1 MPIWTIAKYEI
12 IRKLRTRYVL
22 LIQFLMPLLLIFILG
37 SALSGVF
44 KVEDK
49 ALNPVKVDIVQVD
62 SGALR
67 EGFQSFLDSPETKKH
82 LLTQVISTRE
92 EAIRRL
98 KDGESEFAV
107 IIPINFTTQVQA
119 GKAAQWEMVLGH
131 DYMKNLTAQM
141 VFRTYFDKV
150 NQNQAIQITARTSSL
165 GPLKQVEGNSSQSAS
180 ANPSLVHVGQLA
192 GSNSSYTAMQYYA
205 ASILVMFLLYSG
217 MITAFS
223 LQNEK
228 ANHTLSR
235 LNGMPIPE
243 YQILLGKIIG
253 NMFLSIGQVAVIIG
267 ATKLFYGVD
276 WGSQFL
282 TLFLICLCMI
292 LASMSLAIVVMLLFP
307 SDSAITVTF
316 QTGIMIM
323 TFLSGGFTPLPD
335 GFLKQLGSYTLN
347 YWGMQSVFQ
356 LMLGSETTIVAHHL
370 SILGSIAIGLS
381 LIAFLA
387 YRKGGYHE

>member
-1 MPIWTIAKYEI
+1 MPIWIIAKYEI

-49 ALNPVKVDIVQVD
+49 PLNSVKVDILQSD

-67 EGFQSFLDSPETKKH
+67 DGFQSFLASPETLKH
-82 LLTQVISTRE
+82 LQTHVISTRE
-92 EAIRRL
+92 EAIQRL
-98 KDGESEFAV
+98 RDGESEFAV
-107 IIPINFTTQVQA
+107 IIPINFSAQVQA
-119 GKAAQWEMVLGH
+119 GKAAQWEMILGH
-131 DYMKNLTAQM
+131 DYLKNVTAQM

-150 NQNQAIQITARTSSL
+150 NQIQAIQLIARTTSL
-165 GPLKQVEGNSSQSAS
+165 EPLKQVEVLSSERAA

-192 GSNSSYTAMQYYA
+192 ASNSNYTAMQYYA

-228 ANHTLSR
+228 VNHTLSR
-235 LNGMPIPE
+235 LNGMPIHE
-243 YQILLGKIIG
+243 YHILLGKIIG

-276 WGSQFL
+276 WGSHYL

-292 LASMSLAIVVMLLFP
+292 LASMSLAIVVMLLFQ
-307 SDSAITVTF
+307 SDSTIAVTF

-335 GFLKQLGSYTLN
+335 GFLKQIGSYTLN
-347 YWGMQSVFQ
+347 YWGMQSMFQ
-356 LMLGSETTIVAHHL
+356 LMFGSETTVVAHHL
-370 SILGSIAIGLS
+370 LILGCMAIGLS
-381 LIAFLA
+381 LIAFLV

>member
-49 ALNPVKVDIVQVD
+49 PLNSVKVDILQSD
-62 SGALR
+62 SGALQ
-67 EGFQSFLDSPETKKH
+67 EGFQNFLASPVTLKH
-82 LLTQVISTRE
+82 LQTHVISTRE
-92 EAIRRL
+92 EAIERL

-107 IIPINFTTQVQA
+107 IIPNSFSAQVQA
-119 GKAAQWEMVLGH
+119 GKAAQWEMIMGH
-131 DYMKNLTAQM
+131 DYLKNVTAQM

-150 NQNQAIQITARTSSL
+150 NQIQAIQITARTTSL
-165 GPLKQVEGNSSQSAS
+165 EPLKQVEGVTSQSNA

-192 GSNSSYTAMQYYA
+192 ASNSNYTAMQYYA

-228 ANHTLSR
+228 VNRTLSR
-235 LNGMPIPE
+235 LNGMPIRE

-253 NMFLSIGQVAVIIG
+253 NMFLSIGQAAVIIG

-276 WGSQFL
+276 WGSHFL

-292 LASMSLAIVVMLLFP
+292 LASMSLAIVVMLHFQ
-307 SDSAITVTF
+307 SDSTIALTF

-335 GFLKQLGSYTLN
+335 GFLKQVGSYTLN
-347 YWGMQSVFQ
+347 YWGMQSMFQ
-356 LMLGSETTIVAHHL
+356 LMLGSESTIVAHHL
-370 SILGSIAIGLS
+370 LILGCMAIGLS
-381 LIAFLA
+381 LIAFLV

>member
-49 ALNPVKVDIVQVD
+49 VLNLVKVDIVQSD

-67 EGFQSFLDSPETKKH
+67 DSFQSFLESPETLKH
-82 LLTQVISTRE
+82 VQTHVISTRE
-92 EAIRRL
+92 EAIQRL

-107 IIPINFTTQVQA
+107 IIPNYFSAQVQA
-119 GKAAQWEMVLGH
+119 GKAAQWEMILGH

-150 NQNQAIQITARTSSL
+150 NQIQAIQLTAHTTSL
-165 GPLKQVEGNSSQSAS
+165 EPLKQVEGLSSQRAA

-192 GSNSSYTAMQYYA
+192 ASNGNYTAMQYYA

-228 ANHTLSR
+228 VNHTLSR
-235 LNGMPIPE
+235 LNGMPIHE

-292 LASMSLAIVVMLLFP
+292 LASMSLAIVVMLLFQ
-307 SDSAITVTF
+307 SDSTIAVTF

-335 GFLKQLGSYTLN
+335 GFLKQIGSYTLN
-347 YWGMQSVFQ
+347 YWGMQSMFQ
-356 LMLGSETTIVAHHL
+356 LMLGSETTVVAHHL
-370 SILGSIAIGLS
+370 LIIGCMAIGLS
-381 LIAFLA
+381 LIAFFV

>member
-49 ALNPVKVDIVQVD
+49 VLNPVKVDIVQSD

-67 EGFQSFLDSPETKKH
+67 EGFQSFIASSETLNH
-82 LLTQVISTRE
+82 LQTHVISTRE
-92 EAIRRL
+92 DAIQRL
-98 KDGESEFAV
+98 KEGESEFAV
-107 IIPINFTTQVQA
+107 IIPSDFSAQVKA
-119 GKAAQWEMVLGH
+119 GKAAQWEMILGH

-150 NQNQAIQITARTSSL
+150 NQIQAIQIIARTSSL
-165 GPLKQVEGNSSQSAS
+165 EPLKQVEDVSSQHAAAS
-180 ANPSLVHVGQLA
+180 SSLVHVGQLA
-192 GSNSSYTAMQYYA
+192 ASNSNYTAMQYYA

-228 ANHTLSR
+228 VNHTLSR
-235 LNGMPIPE
+235 LNGMPVHE

-292 LASMSLAIVVMLLFP
+292 LASMSLAIVVMLLFK
-307 SDSAITVTF
+307 SDSMIAVIF

-335 GFLKQLGSYTLN
+335 GVLKQVGSYTLN
-347 YWGMQSVFQ
+347 YWGMQSMFQ
-356 LMLGSETTIVAHHL
+356 LMLGSETTIIAHHVL
-370 SILGSIAIGLS
+370 ILGCMAIGLS
-381 LIAFLA
+381 LIAFLV